1 MEQIK
6 NRQENKQKII
16 KELKQ
21 EINGKIFFTMFGN
34 TEYAGTFIDCNEGGA
49 FTFRTSDGVGMTKKV
64 SLEEVQ
70 ELLKN
75 GRSQNFFE

>member
-1 MEQIK
+1 M
-6 NRQENKQKII
+6 R
-16 KELKQ
+16 
-21 EINGKIFFTMFGN
+21 
-34 TEYAGTFIDCNEGGA
+34 GA